1 MLFIF
6 DWDGTLIDSK
16 AKITN
21 SMHLA
26 TADMGW
32 VTLTDSAVHNIIGLG
47 LPEALSQLFPTTT
60 DVERGKL
67 RECYAEHFI
76 RLDQEKASE
85 FFPHVKKTLDT
96 LRNDGHSLALATG
109 KSRKGLDRILA
120 DLDMSDYFDATR
132 CADETASK
140 PHPLMLEELLAY
152 FDTSADK
159 SVMIGDT
166 EYDME
171 MAMSIKMPR
180 IAVSYGAHHIDRL
193 NQYQPEL
200 CLDQFDQLLNWQKLK

>member
-1 MLFIF
+1 LLFIF

-16 AKITN
+16 AKITH

-26 TADMGW
+26 TADMDW
-32 VTLTDSAVHNIIGLG
+32 EQLTDSAVHNIIGLG
-47 LPEALSQLFPTTT
+47 LPEALSQLFPTRT

-67 RECYAEHFI
+67 RERYAEHFI

-85 FFPHVKKTLDT
+85 FFPQVIETLEI
-96 LRNDGHSLALATG
+96 LRNKGHCLAIATG
-109 KSRKGLDRILA
+109 KARKGLDRILR
-120 DLDMSDYFDATR
+120 DLKLHDYFDATR

-140 PHPLMLEELLAY
+140 PHPLMLEELLAH
-152 FDTSADK
+152 FDTSAEK

-171 MAMSIKMPR
+171 MARAINMSR

-193 NQYQPEL
+193 YQYQPEL
-200 CLDQFDQLLNWQKLK
+200 CLDQFDQLLDWHKLK